1 MAVDTAAA
9 TAKLHRILLSWD
21 YWELVRKSE
30 EGGGP
35 FDNLRSVPDNFKDMK
50 EYKEVFEPLL
60 LEECCAQI
68 LRGVEE
74 GEVLTPHPCAVAASD
89 SDEEDNDGRS
99 SVGRQVSALGF
110 CEGREGE
117 QSVRVK
123 FLLTD
128 ESQLSSPSSLSRVRA
143 VRHGLGS
150 PNSTWWLL
158 KLSNMST
165 ITREWCAMQNAEC
178 SPFVDILLS
187 GKPRSAPSSK
197 HMDIPPGMNA
207 TMEAQCNPS
216 QMEALRAG
224 LDGTPL
230 VLIQGPPGT
239 GKTRTILNLL
249 SVVMH
254 SAQKGSLELMRHGP
268 NGEEAGARQQR
279 YAAQCLPLEERQ
291 QLWHA
296 QAPWAAGQPNP
307 RDLVTPY
314 HEGPLASSK
323 AGNNCWGLLQP
334 QRIARVGRDSAA
346 KAHLLVCAPSNSAL
360 DEIVFRILK
369 TGLMDKD
376 GNIRMER
383 DRMRMV
389 ILDEANIVCSTL
401 SFAGSSAFSRLSRK
415 FDVVVIDEAAQAVEP
430 ATLVPIING
439 CKQLYLVGDP
449 VQLPATVISTRA
461 QDHKYDMSLFKR
473 LQNGGYPVKMLNT
486 QYRMHPDISFFP
498 SQQFYGGGLLDG
510 QEHTKQP
517 WHSQPCFGPLAFY
530 DVAGKESVPLN
541 GASIENKAEAN
552 MVLCV
557 YREMVHRNP
566 SLRKNASVAVIS
578 PYKAQ
583 VKLLREAFKTAL
595 GEEMARLV
603 DVNTIDGFQG
613 REKDVCFFS
622 CVRALRKGRKGGGIG
637 FVADE
642 RRINVGLTRAR
653 CSLIV
658 IGNARALQ
666 YNQNWASLI
675 HHTMTNGRFFR
686 PKAPYADWMTL
697 AASGGCPPVTPTE
710 QELDTLNKVK
720 NCMRGGKGNCMREGG
735 GGVAVRR
742 Q

>member
-1 MAVDTAAA
+1 
-9 TAKLHRILLSWD
+9 
-21 YWELVRKSE
+21 
-30 EGGGP
+30 
-35 FDNLRSVPDNFKDMK
+35 
-50 EYKEVFEPLL
+50 
-60 LEECCAQI
+60 
-68 LRGVEE
+68 
-74 GEVLTPHPCAVAASD
+74 
-89 SDEEDNDGRS
+89 
-99 SVGRQVSALGF
+99 
-110 CEGREGE
+110 
-117 QSVRVK
+117 
-123 FLLTD
+123 
-128 ESQLSSPSSLSRVRA
+128 
-143 VRHGLGS
+143 
-150 PNSTWWLL
+150 
-158 KLSNMST
+158 
-165 ITREWCAMQNAEC
+165 
-178 SPFVDILLS
+178 
-187 GKPRSAPSSK
+187 
-197 HMDIPPGMNA
+197 
-207 TMEAQCNPS
+207 
-216 QMEALRAG
+216 
-224 LDGTPL
+224 
-230 VLIQGPPGT
+230 
-239 GKTRTILNLL
+239 
-249 SVVMH
+249 
-254 SAQKGSLELMRHGP
+254 
-268 NGEEAGARQQR
+268 
-279 YAAQCLPLEERQ
+279 
-291 QLWHA
+291 
-296 QAPWAAGQPNP
+296 
-307 RDLVTPY
+307 
-314 HEGPLASSK
+314 
-323 AGNNCWGLLQP
+323 
-334 QRIARVGRDSAA
+334 
-346 KAHLLVCAPSNSAL
+346 
-360 DEIVFRILK
+360 
-369 TGLMDKD
+369 
-376 GNIRMER
+376 MER

-510 QEHTKQP
+510 QGTEEHTKQP

-710 QELDTLNKVK
+710 QELDTLNKARTKLSAEEQAPPPISLEPHRKEDAMEEGLAEELHESELADEDEGDVGVLDRAAGEKKAPGKDRNQQGQQQQQQQQQEQREPEEARGAPEAPVK
-720 NCMRGGKGNCMREGG
+720 EGSGPTVANGGTDEKVEGQTSSDG
-735 GGVAVRR
+735 GRLKRQRR
-742 Q
+742 